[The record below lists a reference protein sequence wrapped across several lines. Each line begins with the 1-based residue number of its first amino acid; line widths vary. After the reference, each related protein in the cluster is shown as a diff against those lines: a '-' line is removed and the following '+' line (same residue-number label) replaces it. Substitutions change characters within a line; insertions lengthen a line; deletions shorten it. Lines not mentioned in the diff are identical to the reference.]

1 MAKAVLPLLDE
12 LRILAQN
19 GLAYADSPYD
29 EERYTRILDLV
40 SEYYGEI
47 SDIPKAEVQ
56 SRFEAELGYVTP
68 KVGAQAAL
76 FNEEEEI
83 LLLKRSDDKKWC
95 LPGGAT
101 EPGESPEETAVRE
114 TREETGLSV
123 RPATLVGLNTRRP
136 DTEYGPHSHVSAT
149 YLCEITGGTLR
160 GSHESDDLQWW
171 TIEHVTEWHKD
182 HHKFA
187 IRAQKEWMDE

>member
-47 SDIPKAEVQ
+47 SDVPKAEVQ

-83 LLLKRSDDKKWC
+83 LLLKRSYDKKWC
-95 LPGGAT
+95 LPG
-101 EPGESPEETAVRE
+101 ER
-114 TREETGLSV
+114 
-123 RPATLVGLNTRRP
+123 LNRVNHPKKQPCARHERKP
-136 DTEYGPHSHVSAT
+136 VSAFVRQ
-149 YLCEITGGTLR
+149 L
-160 GSHESDDLQWW
+160 S
-171 TIEHVTEWHKD
+171 
-182 HHKFA
+182 
-187 IRAQKEWMDE
+187 